1 MSIMNFLGDVLR
13 NPVGKFLLYDAP
25 KFLVDTVTGNAIPKI
40 QAEADRLVKQDEAL
54 TEAEIAQKEIDAQK
68 RMEASSRERNTAIA
82 NRQMELSAS
91 NISEQSRAAA
101 IEKFQAESSGDAA
114 LGISGMGEGSSPYL
128 ALESQV
134 AETDRKIGKWLEG
147 ARTGMDINAQQL
159 GGSMEASRFRETQLA
174 SDSSILGKKISA
186 GRSELD
192 SGYNNFGMNAALE
205 MGAGLIGGALN
216 LYSLGSAYEGLKLM
230 GGVEGIGK
238 FMTMDAGSLTKGSSL
253 LKLGGA
259 QQYAAATG
267 DTGPLTSMFEPGGAF
282 GSPLG
287 TTELTGWSNKLREPS
302 LFDGP
307 KVMESGVTFPTDP
320 ESYLTTRK
328 NPLSALMQ
336 IRQATVGGGR

>member
-68 RMEASSRERNTAIA
+68 RMEDSSRERNTAIA

-192 SGYNNFGMNAALE
+192 LGYNNFGMNAAME
-205 MGAGLIGGALN
+205 MGAGLISGALN

-238 FMTMDAGSLTKGSSL
+238 FLTMDSGSIT
-253 LKLGGA
+253 KLGGA
-259 QQYAAATG
+259 QMYAGVTG
-267 DTGPLTSMFEPGGAF
+267 NTGPLTSMFEPGGAF
-282 GSPLG
+282 GSPLSG
-287 TTELTGWSNKLREPS
+287 YEPSGIANKLREPS
-302 LFDGP
+302 LLGAPQAATGLQGF
-307 KVMESGVTFPTDP
+307 SSIDP
-320 ESYLTTRK
+320 ETYIKSK
-328 NPLSALMQ
+328 INPLSVLMQ
-336 IRQATVGGGR
+336 TRQATVGGR